1 MNYSHSDDST
11 LKSFRETYKDLERV
25 YDSFSKICGLS
36 NTEYWALLMIYEGVA
51 TQHDISES
59 LCLSRQTVNS
69 AFRQLIKKDLIRL
82 ESVENNLRVKKA
94 YLTKDGV
101 KFVEKY
107 VGNMHGLEEMVWHM
121 MKEEERVQLTRLIRK
136 YKTLM
141 KESLEEYQNS
151 KNSSSEDL
159 QS

>member
-69 AFRQLIKKDLIRL
+69 AFRRL
-82 ESVENNLRVKKA
+82 HLPTPHYANINELSG
-94 YLTKDGV
+94 LTNVLK
-101 KFVEKY
+101 
-107 VGNMHGLEEMVWHM
+107 LE
-121 MKEEERVQLTRLIRK
+121 
-136 YKTLM
+136 
-141 KESLEEYQNS
+141 
-151 KNSSSEDL
+151 
-159 QS
+159 